1 MGFWSRLF
9 GGGNDDAPKGEY
21 FLDDDAA
28 KSMGNTDYMREVK
41 TVRRTFPKVADGE
54 EFEQVN
60 RISSDTR
67 RLADSR
73 GVVTTSQT
81 TKITRADV
89 STGNTP
95 SYQAPSYQAPKEP
108 SYQAPSYQAPSFQAS
123 SFQASAPA
131 PAPAAEFKPTE
142 VSEPPKAKEAAPRRP
157 SDDNSMDM
165 FRNMAKT
172 IKR

>member
-1 MGFWSRLF
+1 MGFWSNLF
-9 GGGNDDAPKGEY
+9 GGGNNDAPKGEF

-41 TVRRTFPKVADGE
+41 TVRRTFPKGPDAE

-60 RISSDTR
+60 RISAESR

-73 GVVTTSQT
+73 GAVSTSQT
-81 TKITRADV
+81 SKITRADV
-89 STGNTP
+89 STGNAP
-95 SYQAPSYQAPKEP
+95 SFQAPSYQATTP
-108 SYQAPSYQAPSFQAS
+108 APSYQASTP
-123 SFQASAPA
+123 ASAAA
-131 PAPAAEFKPTE
+131 PEFKPTE
-142 VSEPPKAKEAAPRRP
+142 VSEPPQAKEAPRRP
-157 SDDNSMDM
+157 SGSDGGMDM

>member
-1 MGFWSRLF
+1 MGFWSNLF
-9 GGGNDDAPKGEY
+9 GGGNNDAPKGEY

-41 TVRRTFPKVADGE
+41 TVRHTFPKTSNGE

-60 RISSDTR
+60 RVSSDSR

-73 GVVTTSQT
+73 GSVSTSQASRV
-81 TKITRADV
+81 TRADV
-89 STGNTP
+89 STGN
-95 SYQAPSYQAPKEP
+95 APSF
-108 SYQAPSYQAPSFQAS
+108 QAPSYQAPSKPAPSYQAS
-123 SFQASAPA
+123 TPA
-131 PAPAAEFKPTE
+131 PSSAEPEFKPTE
-142 VSEPPKAKEAAPRRP
+142 VSEPPQAKERARRSG
-157 SDDNSMDM
+157 SDSGMDM

>member
-95 SYQAPSYQAPKEP
+95 SYQAPSYQAP
-108 SYQAPSYQAPSFQAS
+108 SFQAS

>member
-1 MGFWSRLF
+1 MGFWSNLF
-9 GGGNDDAPKGEY
+9 GGGNSDAPKGEF

-41 TVRRTFPKVADGE
+41 TVRRTFPKALNGE

-73 GVVTTSQT
+73 GSVSTSQT

-89 STGNTP
+89 SQGNAPSFQAPSYQAPSAP
-95 SYQAPSYQAPKEP
+95 SYQAPSYQASTPT
-108 SYQAPSYQAPSFQAS
+108 
-123 SFQASAPA
+123 

-142 VSEPPKAKEAAPRRP
+142 VSEPPQAKEAPRRP
-157 SDDNSMDM
+157 SGSDGGMDM
-165 FRNMAKT
+165 FRNMAKS

>member
-9 GGGNDDAPKGEY
+9 GGGNNDAPKGEY
-21 FLDDDAA
+21 FLDEDAA

-41 TVRRTFPKVADGE
+41 TVRRTFPKGAGGE

-60 RISSDTR
+60 RISSDSR

-73 GVVTTSQT
+73 GAVTTSQT

-89 STGNTP
+89 STGNNAP
-95 SYQAPSYQAPKEP
+95 SFQASSYQAPK
-108 SYQAPSYQAPSFQAS
+108 APSYQAPSFQAS
-123 SFQASAPA
+123 TPAPA

-142 VSEPPKAKEAAPRRP
+142 VSEPPQAKEAPRRP
-157 SDDNSMDM
+157 GSDNSMDM

>member
-1 MGFWSRLF
+1 MGFWSNLF
-9 GGGNDDAPKGEY
+9 GGGNSDAPKGEY

-41 TVRRTFPKVADGE
+41 TVRRTFPKAADGE

-73 GVVTTSQT
+73 GAVTTSQT

-95 SYQAPSYQAPKEP
+95 SYQAPSYQAPKAP

-123 SFQASAPA
+123 TPA
-131 PAPAAEFKPTE
+131 PVAEFKPTE

>member
-1 MGFWSRLF
+1 MGFWSNLF
-9 GGGNDDAPKGEY
+9 GGGNNDAPKGEY

-41 TVRRTFPKVADGE
+41 TVRRTFPKAADGE

-60 RISSDTR
+60 RISSDSR

-73 GVVTTSQT
+73 GAVTTSQT

-108 SYQAPSYQAPSFQAS
+108 KAPSYQAPSYQAPSFQAS
-123 SFQASAPA
+123 SFQTPA
-131 PAPAAEFKPTE
+131 PAPEFKPTE

>member
-1 MGFWSRLF
+1 MGFWSNLF
-9 GGGNDDAPKGEY
+9 GGRNNDAPKGEY

-41 TVRRTFPKVADGE
+41 TVRRTFPKGPGAE

-60 RISSDTR
+60 RISAESR

-73 GVVTTSQT
+73 GAVSTSQT
-81 TKITRADV
+81 SKITRADV
-89 STGNTP
+89 STGNAP
-95 SYQAPSYQAPKEP
+95 SFQAPKYQAPSYQA
-108 SYQAPSYQAPSFQAS
+108 ST
-123 SFQASAPA
+123 PA

-142 VSEPPKAKEAAPRRP
+142 VSESPQPKGAPRRTGG
-157 SDDNSMDM
+157 SDGGMDM

>member
-1 MGFWSRLF
+1 MGFWSNLF
-9 GGGNDDAPKGEY
+9 GGGNSDGPKGEY

-41 TVRRTFPKVADGE
+41 TVRRTFPKMANGE

-60 RISSDTR
+60 RISAESR

-73 GVVTTSQT
+73 GAVSTSQT
-81 TKITRADV
+81 SKITRADV
-89 STGNTP
+89 GN
-95 SYQAPSYQAPKEP
+95 APSGFQAP
-108 SYQAPSYQAPSFQAS
+108 SYQAPSYQAPSAPAPSAPAPS
-123 SFQASAPA
+123 SQASAPA
-131 PAPAAEFKPTE
+131 PEFKPTE
-142 VSEPPKAKEAAPRRP
+142 VSEAPQAKEAPRRP
-157 SDDNSMDM
+157 GSDSSMDM

>member
-9 GGGNDDAPKGEY
+9 GGGNNDAPKGEY

-41 TVRRTFPKVADGE
+41 TVRRTFPKGVNGE

-73 GVVTTSQT
+73 GSVTTSQT

-89 STGNTP
+89 STGNAP
-95 SYQAPSYQAPKEP
+95 SFQAPRYQAPKAPSYQASTP
-108 SYQAPSYQAPSFQAS
+108 
-123 SFQASAPA
+123 APA

-142 VSEPPKAKEAAPRRP
+142 VSEPPQAKEAPRRP
-157 SDDNSMDM
+157 GSDNSMDM

>member
-9 GGGNDDAPKGEY
+9 GGGNNDAPKGEY

-41 TVRRTFPKVADGE
+41 TVRRTFPKGVNGE

-73 GVVTTSQT
+73 GSVTTSQT

-95 SYQAPSYQAPKEP
+95 SFQAPRYQAPKAPSYQASTP
-108 SYQAPSYQAPSFQAS
+108 
-123 SFQASAPA
+123 APA

-142 VSEPPKAKEAAPRRP
+142 VSEPPQAKEAPRRP
-157 SDDNSMDM
+157 GSDNSMDM